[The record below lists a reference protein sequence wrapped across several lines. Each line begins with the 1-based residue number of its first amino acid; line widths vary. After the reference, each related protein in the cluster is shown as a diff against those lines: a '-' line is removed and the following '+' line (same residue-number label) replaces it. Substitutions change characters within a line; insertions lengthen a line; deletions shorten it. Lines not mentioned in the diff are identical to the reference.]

1 MELIPILSL
10 IVLVA
15 TISTFILAVGA
26 YILYKIR
33 ERKGKTAQAPQPSSI
48 PAELIAP
55 TPVIAEQHTGTGVR
69 RTYEEPY
76 PTRERVT
83 DYQRTPSYEPQRAQG
98 GPEMRP
104 TYVSSPPPPPS
115 TGTGAKY
122 TSPTTESR
130 YSTSE
135 RNKFMRYT
143 KDGYV
148 EPTKEREKKK
158 KEDQLKWR

>member
-26 YILYKIR
+26 YILYKVR
-33 ERKGKTAQAPQPSSI
+33 ERKGKVAQAPQPSSI
-48 PAELIAP
+48 PAELISP
-55 TPVIAEQHTGTGVR
+55 TPVIAEQHTGAGMR

-76 PTRERVT
+76 PTRDRVT
-83 DYQRTPSYEPQRAQG
+83 EYQRSPMYEQQRAQS

-104 TYVSSPPPPPS
+104 TYVSSPPPP
-115 TGTGAKY
+115 TGTSGRYA
-122 TSPTTESR
+122 TSSEDR

-135 RNKFMRYT
+135 RKKFMRYT
-143 KDGYV
+143 KEGYV
-148 EPTKEREKKK
+148 EPTKELERKK

>member
-33 ERKGKTAQAPQPSSI
+33 ERKGKVAQAAQPSSI
-48 PAELIAP
+48 AAELVAP
-55 TPVIAEQHTGTGVR
+55 TPVIVEQHTGTGIR

-83 DYQRTPSYEPQRAQG
+83 DYQRTPSFEPQRAQG

-104 TYVSSPPPPPS
+104 TYVSTPPTKAPTS
-115 TGTGAKY
+115 SGTRY
-122 TSPTTESR
+122 TNASEDR

-135 RNKFMRYT
+135 RKKFMRYT
-143 KDGYV
+143 NEGYS
-148 EPTKEREKKK
+148 EPAKEKTK
-158 KEDQLKWR
+158 KEDKLKWR